1 MAAYEIVK
9 LSENSW
15 RIEENGVR
23 AFLFTGIDKALL
35 IDSGFG
41 TGNIKEAVEEI
52 TKLPIMLINTHADG
66 DHRGCNSLFDSVY
79 MHPAEYAH
87 YYEKPDTCG
96 IEARPLWEG
105 DIIDLGVRKFEVILI
120 PGHTPGSI
128 ALLDRENRLII
139 TGDTISAG
147 PIFMFGKDR
156 NMLAYIASLNR
167 LKKMGGFDE
176 IYPSHGPIPLKPDLI
191 DELIKGAEKLLEGSV
206 EGKKPPFDIPAKLYT
221 IGGANFLY

>member
-1 MAAYEIVK
+1 
-9 LSENSW
+9 
-15 RIEENGVR
+15 
-23 AFLFTGIDKALL
+23 
-35 IDSGFG
+35 
-41 TGNIKEAVEEI
+41 
-52 TKLPIMLINTHADG
+52 
-66 DHRGCNSLFDSVY
+66 

-120 PGHTPGSI
+120 PGHTAGSI

-156 NMLAYIASLNR
+156 EYAC
-167 LKKMGGFDE
+167 LKK
-176 IYPSHGPIPLKPDLI
+176 
-191 DELIKGAEKLLEGSV
+191 
-206 EGKKPPFDIPAKLYT
+206 PA
-221 IGGANFLY
+221 